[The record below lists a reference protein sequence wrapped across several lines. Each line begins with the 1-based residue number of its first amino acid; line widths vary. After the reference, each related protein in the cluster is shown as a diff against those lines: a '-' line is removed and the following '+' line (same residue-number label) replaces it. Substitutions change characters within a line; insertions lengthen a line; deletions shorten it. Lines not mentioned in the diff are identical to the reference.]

1 MEGFVLK
8 KNYHILLKSNNN
20 NNNNNNNNFIN
31 VLFTYQHTIYKRINK

>member
-8 KNYHILLKSNNN
+8 KNYHILLKS
-20 NNNNNNNNFIN
+20 NNNNNNFIN

>member
-8 KNYHILLKSNNN
+8 KNYHILLKS

>member
-8 KNYHILLKSNNN
+8 KNYHILLKSNN

>member
-8 KNYHILLKSNNN
+8 KNYHILLKSN